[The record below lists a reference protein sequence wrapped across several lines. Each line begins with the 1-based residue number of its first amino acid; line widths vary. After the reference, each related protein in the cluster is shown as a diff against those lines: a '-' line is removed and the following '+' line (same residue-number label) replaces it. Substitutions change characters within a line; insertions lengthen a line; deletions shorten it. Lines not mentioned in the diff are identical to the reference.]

1 MVENMKNRH
10 ILKNVTQRSCVIAGI
25 VALVAIVG
33 MAGSYY
39 YRNSKNGA
47 DTQQEQQASVGD
59 EAQTGNVASDAE
71 LEDYGTENGQDGAA
85 ETMTQ
90 QTADPS
96 TSSQA
101 ASGQSIQGN
110 VDETARGQNAGV
122 DAALSGDVVET
133 SGTQAAALNFTDTSE
148 AEWPVH
154 GDVLLPYS
162 MDKTVYFAT
171 LDQYKYNPAMI
182 IAASVNMKVTAAA
195 DEKITDISTNADTG
209 LTVTADLGNGYA
221 ITYGQLKEV
230 ELNVGDAVSRGEVIG
245 YVSEPTKYYC
255 VEGTNLY
262 LAMTKDGTPVNP
274 MDFLQ

>member
-59 EAQTGNVASDAE
+59 EEQTGNVASDAE

-85 ETMTQ
+85 EAMTQ

-96 TSSQA
+96 TSSKA

-122 DAALSGDVVET
+122 DADSSGDVVET

-148 AEWPVH
+148 ADWPVR

-230 ELNVGDAVSRGEVIG
+230 ELNVGDVVSRGEVIG

>member
-47 DTQQEQQASVGD
+47 DTQQEQQASLG
-59 EAQTGNVASDAE
+59 EETQTGNEASGAE
-71 LEDYGTENGQDGAA
+71 LEDYGTENGQDSATEA
-85 ETMTQ
+85 MTQ
-90 QTADPS
+90 QTADPAAS
-96 TSSQA
+96 AQS

-110 VDETARGQNAGV
+110 VDETAHGQNAGA
-122 DAALSGDVVET
+122 DAVET
-133 SGTQAAALNFTDTSE
+133 SGTQTAALNFTDTSE
-148 AEWPVH
+148 ADWPVR

-230 ELNVGDAVSRGEVIG
+230 ELNVGDTVSRGEIIG

>member
-1 MVENMKNRH
+1 MKNRH

-59 EAQTGNVASDAE
+59 EEQTGNVASDAE

-85 ETMTQ
+85 EAMTQ

-122 DAALSGDVVET
+122 DAASSGDVVET
-133 SGTQAAALNFTDTSE
+133 SGKQTIALNFTDTSE
-148 AEWPVH
+148 ADWPVR

-162 MDKTVYFAT
+162 MLNRDKS
-171 LDQYKYNPAMI
+171 PI
-182 IAASVNMKVTAAA
+182 CNMMKRT
-195 DEKITDISTNADTG
+195 EFWISF
-209 LTVTADLGNGYA
+209 
-221 ITYGQLKEV
+221 I
-230 ELNVGDAVSRGEVIG
+230 
-245 YVSEPTKYYC
+245 P
-255 VEGTNLY
+255 
-262 LAMTKDGTPVNP
+262 
-274 MDFLQ
+274 

>member
-1 MVENMKNRH
+1 MKNRH

-71 LEDYGTENGQDGAA
+71 LEDYGAENEQDDAA
-85 ETMTQ
+85 EAMTQ

-122 DAALSGDVVET
+122 DAASSGDVVET

-148 AEWPVH
+148 ADWPVH